1 MKTIVYGQVFEEL
14 EIKPKASLEQ
24 YCKLMA
30 REVHMGLA
38 KAKKLVPRECPGCHS
53 GTSHPVF
60 NKSGLS
66 YIECAQCK
74 SVFVSPCPSDDALTA
89 FYRNSESAD
98 FWRGSLW
105 EETREVRR
113 RKVYGPLA
121 EWALSTV
128 DRYLPKACRG
138 IDVGYHSRLL
148 LEELMSESGPLTD
161 IVVTN
166 PVADIECSGIK
177 VGGVQVRPTKLTEF
191 QQYGPVDIVLA
202 FDILPCIA
210 DVDALFAGARNGLK
224 FGGLLFVNTISIS
237 GFDLQVLWENSPTIY
252 PPDRLNLLSVEGL
265 EELFTRHGFE
275 VLEFSTPGTFD
286 VEIVKRTLQRKPEL
300 TCDRFIRYLLM
311 ERDDQ
316 ALRKFQE
323 YLQQYRMSSYVR
335 LALRKC

>member
-1 MKTIVYGQVFEEL
+1 
-14 EIKPKASLEQ
+14 
-24 YCKLMA
+24 MA
-30 REVHMGLA
+30 
-38 KAKKLVPRECPGCHS
+38 
-53 GTSHPVF
+53 
-60 NKSGLS
+60 
-66 YIECAQCK
+66 
-74 SVFVSPCPSDDALTA
+74 
-89 FYRNSESAD
+89 
-98 FWRGSLW
+98 
-105 EETREVRR
+105 
-113 RKVYGPLA
+113 
-121 EWALSTV
+121 
-128 DRYLPKACRG
+128 
-138 IDVGYHSRLL
+138 
-148 LEELMSESGPLTD
+148 
-161 IVVTN
+161 
-166 PVADIECSGIK
+166 
-177 VGGVQVRPTKLTEF
+177 GVQVRPTKLTEF